1 MALDEVCKGEGKYA
15 GMDYCH
21 ARDQPTADFPG
32 HGKNYFDGANVEKG
46 GTLCSRRKPSQKEKV
61 ERYAASFQKLADTFY
76 GMPYRKEY
84 LSSGQI
90 DAILK
95 DTNEEMCSRCYH
107 REICW
112 GENSGSLKQGGE
124 AMIRA
129 MEEGD
134 EEAVEM
140 IRQEWAE
147 ICGKS
152 IQYLETVRERF
163 QKEKQNLVWSNRMIE
178 SRLAVAQQLTE
189 ISRIMGMVA
198 EDIYDISPADP
209 KFQESIRRILKKRH
223 IVLKN
228 AWVMDKVEGRRQ
240 MFLTM
245 KARSGQCV
253 SVTEVSQLLSG
264 LCECAM
270 TSAADSRG
278 IVNGEYHTVH
288 FVEDVSYQVMYGVAK
303 LTREE
308 EKISGDNYICRQEEG
323 GKFVMCLSDGM
334 GSGMDACRES
344 EIVVELLEQFLES
357 GFTQETAARMVNSA
371 LVLKGREGMF
381 STVDI
386 CALDLYTGICSFL
399 KAGAASTFIKRDHWV
414 EVISSESLAAG
425 LVQQIDFDTASRKLY
440 HGDYLIMMTDGV
452 LDALPLDR
460 EEETMKEIIMD
471 VQEENPREV
480 SRGILERVLG
490 YSDYRARDDMTV
502 LVASVLRK

>member
-1 MALDEVCKGEGKYA
+1 
-15 GMDYCH
+15 
-21 ARDQPTADFPG
+21 
-32 HGKNYFDGANVEKG
+32 
-46 GTLCSRRKPSQKEKV
+46 
-61 ERYAASFQKLADTFY
+61 
-76 GMPYRKEY
+76 
-84 LSSGQI
+84 
-90 DAILK
+90 
-95 DTNEEMCSRCYH
+95 
-107 REICW
+107 
-112 GENSGSLKQGGE
+112 
-124 AMIRA
+124 
-129 MEEGD
+129 
-134 EEAVEM
+134 
-140 IRQEWAE
+140 
-147 ICGKS
+147 
-152 IQYLETVRERF
+152 
-163 QKEKQNLVWSNRMIE
+163 
-178 SRLAVAQQLTE
+178 
-189 ISRIMGMVA
+189 
-198 EDIYDISPADP
+198 
-209 KFQESIRRILKKRH
+209 
-223 IVLKN
+223 
-228 AWVMDKVEGRRQ
+228 

-471 VQEENPREV
+471 VQEENPRDV

>member
-1 MALDEVCKGEGKYA
+1 MQEWIIAMLVISIVLILRDMAKTILA
-15 GMDYCH
+15 G
-21 ARDQPTADFPG
+21 RKSKKEEEFPLREN
-32 HGKNYFDGANVEKG
+32 H
-46 GTLCSRRKPSQKEKV
+46 PQKEKV

-76 GMPYRKEY
+76 GMPYRKDY
-84 LSSGQI
+84 LSAGQI
-90 DAILK
+90 DRILK
-95 DTNEEMCSRCYH
+95 DTNEHMCSQCYH

-112 GENSGSLKQGGE
+112 GNEKDSLYRGGE

-129 MEEGD
+129 LEEGD
-134 EEAVEM
+134 ENKVNQ
-140 IRQEWAE
+140 IRSEWAE

-152 IQYLETVRERF
+152 VQFLETVRERF
-163 QKEKQNLVWSNRMIE
+163 QKERQNLIWGNRMIE

-189 ISRIMGMVA
+189 ISKIMEMVA
-198 EDIYDISPADP
+198 RDLYDIAPAEP
-209 KFQESIRRILKKRH
+209 EIQEEVRKALKKRH
-223 IVLKN
+223 VLLKHL
-228 AWVMDKVEGRRQ
+228 WVMDKAEGRRQ

-245 KARSGQCV
+245 RARSGQCV
-253 SVTEVSQLLSG
+253 SVTEVSQILSEI
-264 LCECAM
+264 CECAM
-270 TSAADSRG
+270 TSAADSRC

-288 FVEDVSYQVMYGVAK
+288 FVEDVSYQVIYGVAR

-308 EKISGDNYICRQEEG
+308 EKVSGDNYICRQEEG

-357 GFTQETAARMVNSA
+357 GFSQETAARMVNSA
-371 LVLKGREGMF
+371 LVLKGGEGMF

-386 CALDLYTGICSFL
+386 CALDLYTGICNFL

-414 EVISSESLAAG
+414 EAISSESLAAG
-425 LVQQIDFDTASRKLY
+425 LMQQIDFDTSSRKLY

-452 LDALPLDR
+452 LDALPVDR

-471 VQEENPREV
+471 IPDENPKEV

>member
-1 MALDEVCKGEGKYA
+1 MQEWIIAMLVISILLVFRDMAKTILA
-15 GMDYCH
+15 GCLPKKKEQFTICESH
-21 ARDQPTADFPG
+21 P
-32 HGKNYFDGANVEKG
+32 
-46 GTLCSRRKPSQKEKV
+46 QKEKV
-61 ERYAASFQKLADTFY
+61 ERYAASFQKLAETFY
-76 GMPYRKEY
+76 GMPYRKDY
-84 LSSGQI
+84 LSHGQI
-90 DAILK
+90 ESILRSA
-95 DTNEEMCSRCYH
+95 NEEMCSRCYH

-112 GENSGSLKQGGE
+112 GEHEEALKQGGE

-134 EEAVEM
+134 GEAVEAV
-140 IRQEWAE
+140 RSKWAE
-147 ICGKS
+147 ICGRS
-152 IQYLETVRERF
+152 FPYLEAVRGCF

-189 ISRIMGMVA
+189 ISRIMEVVA
-198 EDIYDISPADP
+198 EDLYDITPAEP
-209 KFQESIRRILKKRH
+209 VFRESLKKLLKKRH
-223 IVLKN
+223 ITLKN

-245 KARSGQCV
+245 RSRSAQCV
-253 SVTEVSQLLSG
+253 SVTEVAQLLSG
-264 LCECAM
+264 FCECAM
-270 TSAADSRG
+270 TSAQDSRC

-288 FVEDVSYQVMYGVAK
+288 FVEDVSYQVMYGVSR

-308 EKISGDNYICRQEEG
+308 EKVSGDNYICRQEDNG
-323 GKFVMCLSDGM
+323 RFIMCLSDGM

-357 GFTQETAARMVNSA
+357 GFSQETAARMVNSA

-386 CALDLYTGICSFL
+386 CTLDLYTGICSFL
-399 KAGAASTFIKRDHWV
+399 KAGAATTFIKRDHWV
-414 EVISSESLAAG
+414 EAISSESLAAG
-425 LVQQIDFDTASRKLY
+425 LMQQVDFDTASRKLY

-452 LDALPLDR
+452 LDALPMDR

-471 VQEENPREV
+471 SQEQTPREV